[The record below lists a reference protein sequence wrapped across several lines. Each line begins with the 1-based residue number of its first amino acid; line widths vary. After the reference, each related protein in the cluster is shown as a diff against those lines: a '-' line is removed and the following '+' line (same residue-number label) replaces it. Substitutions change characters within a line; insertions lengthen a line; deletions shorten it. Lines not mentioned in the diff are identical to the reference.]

1 MTTSFTLYHNPNCSK
16 SRAVLALLYDRNVT
30 LTVINYLNNPPDAA
44 MLNQLL
50 TLLTRT
56 PRELMRTTEATYRQA
71 NIDHADV
78 SHDELVAA
86 MVEYPILIERPIVVK
101 HCTKAG
107 SKAIIGRP
115 PENIEVL
122 FT

>member
-1 MTTSFTLYHNPNCSK
+1 
-16 SRAVLALLYDRNVT
+16 
-30 LTVINYLNNPPDAA
+30 

-50 TLLTRT
+50 TLLKRT

>member
-16 SRAVLALLYDRNVT
+16 SRAVLALLNDRNVT

>member
-16 SRAVLALLYDRNVT
+16 SRAVLALLNDRNVT

-71 NIDHADV
+71 NINHADV

>member
-1 MTTSFTLYHNPNCSK
+1 
-16 SRAVLALLYDRNVT
+16 
-30 LTVINYLNNPPDAA
+30 
-44 MLNQLL
+44 MLNRLL

>member
-1 MTTSFTLYHNPNCSK
+1 MTTSLTLYHNPNCSK
-16 SRAVLALLYDRNVT
+16 SRAVLALLNDRNVT